1 MSRYLPRI
9 LRRLPETVINLKPN
23 QLKNSPTTTKELVP
37 ESSPTK
43 KNHDNEARKTAENS
57 TISFVE
63 QLKQR
68 AQDLV
73 NAEAVATKQ
82 RTFQI
87 QEMEIKRRRDKDSD
101 GSEQKTSQHERRS
114 TERPIVGQFTERLSQ
129 NIGTPFLGG

>member
-1 MSRYLPRI
+1 MSLYLPRI
-9 LRRLPETVINLKPN
+9 LRRLPETVINLEPN
-23 QLKNSPTTTKELVP
+23 KLKNSPTTTEELVP

-43 KNHDNEARKTAENS
+43 KNHDNAARKTAETR

-68 AQDLV
+68 EQDLV
-73 NAEAVATKQ
+73 KAKAVAKEQ

-87 QEMEIKRRRDKDSD
+87 QDMERRKRGRDNK
-101 GSEQKTSQHERRS
+101 KTSQHERRS

-129 NIGTPFLGG
+129 NIDTPFLGR

>member
-9 LRRLPETVINLKPN
+9 LRRLPETVINLEPHK
-23 QLKNSPTTTKELVP
+23 LKNSPTTTEELVP
-37 ESSPTK
+37 KHK
-43 KNHDNEARKTAENS
+43 KNHDNAARKTAETR

-73 NAEAVATKQ
+73 NAEAVAKKQ

-87 QEMEIKRRRDKDSD
+87 QEMERKRRRDKDSD

>member
-1 MSRYLPRI
+1 
-9 LRRLPETVINLKPN
+9 LPETVINLEPN
-23 QLKNSPTTTKELVP
+23 KLKNSPTTTEELVP

-43 KNHDNEARKTAENS
+43 KNHDNAARKTAETR

-63 QLKQR
+63 QLKQME
-68 AQDLV
+68 QDLV
-73 NAEAVATKQ
+73 KAKAVAKKQ

-87 QEMEIKRRRDKDSD
+87 QEMERKRRRDTDSD

-129 NIGTPFLGG
+129 NIDTPFLGG